1 METGV
6 TNLVK
11 RAQKGDAD
19 AFAQLVQ
26 SQMQN
31 MYKAARAI
39 VRNDEDAADA
49 ISETILACW
58 EKIGQLRK
66 TEYFRT
72 WMTKILIN
80 NCNDILRKRKMLC
93 YGDEMQEPSVKSE
106 EYNNVEWM
114 EVLQGMDERY
124 RLVMVLYYV
133 NGLNTVQ
140 ISDVLQM
147 PASTVRT
154 RLARGREQIA
164 SVYGDFGKRS
174 HEVDMGIG
182 ENGGRYENI

>member
-1 METGV
+1 VETGV

-49 ISETILACW
+49 ISETILVCW

-124 RLVMVLYYV
+124 RLVMVLHYV

-174 HEVDMGIG
+174 HEADMGIG

>member
-1 METGV
+1 M
-6 TNLVK
+6 
-11 RAQKGDAD
+11 
-19 AFAQLVQ
+19 
-26 SQMQN
+26 
-31 MYKAARAI
+31 
-39 VRNDEDAADA
+39 
-49 ISETILACW
+49 
-58 EKIGQLRK
+58 
-66 TEYFRT
+66 
-72 WMTKILIN
+72 
-80 NCNDILRKRKMLC
+80 
-93 YGDEMQEPSVKSE
+93 
-106 EYNNVEWM
+106 EWM

-124 RLVMVLYYV
+124 RLVMVLHYV

-174 HEVDMGIG
+174 HEADMGIG